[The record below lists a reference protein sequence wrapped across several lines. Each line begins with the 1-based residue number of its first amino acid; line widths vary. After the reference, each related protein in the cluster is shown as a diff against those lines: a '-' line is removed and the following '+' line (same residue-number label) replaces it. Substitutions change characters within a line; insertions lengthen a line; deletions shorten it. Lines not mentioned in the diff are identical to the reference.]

1 MRKLF
6 LPFVA
11 LLFTVNLPCSAEGFR
26 RPEKLIEELT
36 MASPLPTTHFNHDF
50 SRAVA
55 GYRSCRSVP
64 VEELAAS
71 EARIGGVR
79 LDPRSFS
86 ETRENYYDRIE
97 VLDVASGKMQ
107 AVEGLPA
114 QPRIKFVTWSPQ
126 GKHVCF
132 THNEADRVELWKMD
146 LTSERPYARR
156 LTTLKLNSIFGTPFI
171 FIDEERVLFKAV
183 PPGPRD
189 FPKPAVATSS
199 IAQEINGEKKTI
211 RTYQDLLAS
220 TYDEALYDYSC
231 TSVLMLIGPEGERQ
245 VGEAAIYRSLD
256 LSPDG
261 SHLIA
266 VTEHHPYSYVQSHTS
281 FPSRQFILRLADG
294 KEVSVLRD
302 DTLKKD
308 KEKDR
313 DKDTEKKKEP
323 RPSGFSWRPDMPA
336 TLYWSESE
344 GGSFEERMRRGGD
357 EEEKDNPEKTF
368 TDKVYQCEAPY
379 DFKNEKQLV
388 LAPEFRLGRIIW
400 CDSRLALFEE
410 SSSKQKFRR
419 LVSFV
424 PSDTAAVKKTL
435 FTQSTEVDSLGN
447 FPAYGRPYLVK
458 NSYGRNVLWTDAKRT
473 FIYLQGSDRRDERGF
488 RREFLDKLRLKDGNR
503 EQVWMASGQR
513 RESLTAITD
522 FKRIRIL
529 ERRDAFDMVP
539 DYWEL
544 DLRGRKERR
553 ITAFE
558 NPVPEFSR
566 LVTDTYVSY
575 TRKDGLKCFA
585 HLYLPADYDKERDGR
600 LPVFMWSYPYDYKC
614 FAESEKARPEPY
626 KYTKPAYG
634 SAMIWATQ
642 GYAVLD
648 EFTMSIIAAD
658 KDSLANDRFLEQ
670 LVLSAEAAVDC
681 IVDSLGIGDRDR
693 IGVGGHSYGAFMTA
707 NLLAHTKLFRA
718 GVARSGAYNRSL
730 TPFGFQS
737 ERRNYWKARKVYE
750 EMSPFNYVD
759 KIKDAL
765 LIIHGQMDN
774 NMGTFPVQS
783 ERLYQAL
790 VFFGGTAR
798 YVQLPYESHSYLGR
812 ETTLDM
818 LCETGAWLDKYVK
831 NAPPRKGKRTEK
843 ESNPD
848 PALQEPL

>member
-1 MRKLF
+1 MRKSF
-6 LPFVA
+6 LLIVA
-11 LLFTVNLPCSAEGFR
+11 LLATGPLPCLADGFR
-26 RPEKLIEELT
+26 RPEKVIEDLT
-36 MASPLPTTHFNHDF
+36 MASPLPATTFNQDLT
-50 SRAVA
+50 RAVV
-55 GYRSCRSVP
+55 GYRFCRSVP
-64 VEELAAS
+64 IEELAAS

-79 LDPRSFS
+79 LDPRNFS
-86 ETRENYYDRIE
+86 ETRENYYDRLE
-97 VLDVASGKMQ
+97 LLDVAGGKMQ

-114 QPRIKFVTWSPQ
+114 QPRIKFITWSP
-126 GKHVCF
+126 GGRYVCF
-132 THNEADRVELWKMD
+132 TQSEEDRVELWRVDVSAPKPSAHR
-146 LTSERPYARR
+146 LTS
-156 LTTLKLNSIFGTPFI
+156 LKVNSIFGAPFF
-171 FIDEERVLFKAV
+171 FIDEEHILLKAV
-183 PPGPRD
+183 PLEPRA
-189 FPKPAVATSS
+189 FPKPAFASSS
-199 IAQEINGEKKTI
+199 IAQEINGEKKMI
-211 RTYQDLLAS
+211 RTYQDLLTS
-220 TYDEALYDYSC
+220 SYDEALYDYSC

-245 VGEAAIYRSLD
+245 VGNAAIYRSLD

-261 SHLIA
+261 SYLIA
-266 VTEHHPYSYVQSHTS
+266 VTEHHPYSYVQSHNS

-302 DTLKKD
+302 DTVK
-308 KEKDR
+308 KEKEQ
-313 DKDTEKKKEP
+313 DKGKKKEP
-323 RPSGFSWRPDMPA
+323 RPSGFNWRPDLPA

-357 EEEKDNPEKTF
+357 EEDKDKPEKTF
-368 TDKVYQCEAPY
+368 TDKVYQCEAPF
-379 DFKNEKQLV
+379 DFKKDKQLV
-388 LAPEFRLGRIIW
+388 LAPEFRLGRITW

-419 LVSFV
+419 MLSFV
-424 PSDTAAVKKTL
+424 PGDTAAVKKIL
-435 FTQSTEVDSLGN
+435 FTQSTEVDTLGN
-447 FPAYGRPYLVK
+447 FLAYGRPYTVK
-458 NSYGRNVLWTDAKRT
+458 NAYGRNVLWTDAKHT
-473 FIYLQGSDRRDERGF
+473 HIYLQGTDRRDERGF
-488 RREFLDKLRLKDGNR
+488 RREFLDRLRLKDGNIS
-503 EQVWMASGQR
+503 QVWMASGQR
-513 RESLTAITD
+513 REVFTGISD
-522 FKRIRIL
+522 FKHIKII
-529 ERRDAFDMVP
+529 ERRDAFDTVP

-544 DLRGRKERR
+544 DLRNKKERQL
-553 ITAFE
+553 TAFE
-558 NPVPEFSR
+558 NPVPDFSR

-585 HLYLPADYDKERDGR
+585 HLYLPAAYDKERDGR
-600 LPVFMWSYPYDYKC
+600 LPMLMWSYPYDYKC

-670 LVLSAEAAVDC
+670 LIMSAEAAVDFV
-681 IVDSLGIGDRDR
+681 VDSLGIGDRER

-737 ERRNYWKARKVYE
+737 ERRNYWKARKVYD
-750 EMSPFNYVD
+750 EMSPFNYAD

-790 VFFGGTAR
+790 VFFGGTSR

-818 LCETGAWLDKYVK
+818 LYETGAWLDKYVK
-831 NAPPRKGKRTEK
+831 NAQPRKENKKERGKE
-843 ESNPD
+843 E
-848 PALQEPL
+848 